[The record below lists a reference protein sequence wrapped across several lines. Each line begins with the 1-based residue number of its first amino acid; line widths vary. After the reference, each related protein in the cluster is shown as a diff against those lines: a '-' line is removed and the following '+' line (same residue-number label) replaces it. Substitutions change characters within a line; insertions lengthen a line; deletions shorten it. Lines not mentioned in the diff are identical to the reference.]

1 MTSQQLYADDFS
13 PTLIQSNDGEVLHEA
28 LSDDG
33 NQSPENS
40 SSTLTA
46 ASPLGVI
53 FNAAGQDR
61 VLPGSRFTLSVTISN
76 KGLQSAVIDVWI
88 EPLAEDLRRWYP
100 PAQERLAL
108 GTGQSNEVLFQFQVP
123 VNTLPG
129 SYSYLVVVDA
139 QEHYPEDTPLRFA
152 QQIQVLTAT
161 EDIVRDSNPTFVLQP
176 QTSSTTPAL
185 LQPGAALQIQV
196 LVENRGDRVDR
207 FRLRC
212 TDLPQEWHT
221 IIYPH
226 SMQASGL
233 VVQPDSLNLN
243 PGDRG
248 LMVWIITP
256 PLDTVAGN
264 YIPTFRIY
272 SDNHPELQ
280 LLDLVYLKVAPI
292 YALQVELRTLI
303 GRIERQP
310 GRFQVRFNNTGNT
323 PRSIA
328 LQVQSVDEGNRCAYT
343 LKDSLARVLPKA
355 SIGIDLEIK
364 PKHLWQR
371 PFYGG
376 RVFNFNVELED
387 IQQHPLPIDT
397 LPGALLW
404 EPRPWWHF
412 LPFLALGL
420 LGLLAIAYLIWW
432 AFFRV
437 PPPLKI
443 VEFFPEDSLY
453 HAENGDTV
461 RLGWQISEPQHLQSL
476 KISGVSKEGTPLTR
490 PDIYDLSQG
499 IPTPLQPFCTQ
510 TDRQLN
516 CRNFP
521 TSARKAGTY
530 QFEMTLQ
537 TNKKQDTTLLTR
549 KTGPVEIKP
558 IPLPAI
564 ATFGSAQP
572 TYQERRPLILKT
584 RKPFPPNSPSQTQDG
599 IRLNWSITHPDR
611 LQELQLL
618 GRNPEGVVVSPVQ
631 RYDLSQG
638 IPPELLSACKVAEQL
653 VCKNVTTNADR
664 PGDYMFELSAIPKRN
679 LGTAI
684 ATKKST
690 LIKVLP
696 KPPQIVLFDINGQP
710 AKPSYLI
717 PIVPAPK
724 KMPRLL
730 LSWQVDA
737 GKGAKVALS
746 PFPGNIPLQGNIP
759 IVLSPKPSTSTIT
772 LQVTSAMGEPI
783 TRAVTIET
791 YDPKTTDPEK
801 VATAAAKAAAAE
813 IGKAQQQAAAQQ
825 AKPGGQQPPFQ
836 IPSSTLPP
844 PLTPDSLTPLE
855 IPPQLDRH

>member
-1 MTSQQLYADDFS
+1 MTSQQLYAEDPS
-13 PTLIQSNDGEVLHEA
+13 PTSIQFNNGEVLHEA
-28 LSDDG
+28 LSGDG

-100 PAQERLAL
+100 PARERLAL
-108 GTGQSNEVLFQFQVP
+108 GTGQSNEVLFQFQLP

-139 QEHYPEDTPLRFA
+139 QEHYL
-152 QQIQVLTAT
+152 
-161 EDIVRDSNPTFVLQP
+161 
-176 QTSSTTPAL
+176 
-185 LQPGAALQIQV
+185 
-196 LVENRGDRVDR
+196 
-207 FRLRC
+207 
-212 TDLPQEWHT
+212 
-221 IIYPH
+221 
-226 SMQASGL
+226 
-233 VVQPDSLNLN
+233 
-243 PGDRG
+243 
-248 LMVWIITP
+248 
-256 PLDTVAGN
+256 
-264 YIPTFRIY
+264 
-272 SDNHPELQ
+272 
-280 LLDLVYLKVAPI
+280 
-292 YALQVELRTLI
+292 
-303 GRIERQP
+303 
-310 GRFQVRFNNTGNT
+310 
-323 PRSIA
+323 
-328 LQVQSVDEGNRCAYT
+328 
-343 LKDSLARVLPKA
+343 
-355 SIGIDLEIK
+355 
-364 PKHLWQR
+364 
-371 PFYGG
+371 
-376 RVFNFNVELED
+376 ELED

-476 KISGVSKEGTPLTR
+476 KIAGVSKEGTPLTR

-564 ATFGSAQP
+564 VTFGSAQP
-572 TYQERRPLILKT
+572 TYQESRPLMLKP
-584 RKPFPPNSPSQTQDG
+584 RKPLLPNRQSQPQDG
-599 IRLNWSITHPDR
+599 IHLNWKITHPDR

-696 KPPQIVLFDINGQP
+696 KPSQIVLFDINGRP

-836 IPSSTLPP
+836 IPSSTPPP

-855 IPPQLDRH
+855 IPPQLDLH